1 MANAPS
7 EDMSPPSQWAISAEP
22 EIGGWLGRHKENSTI
37 RVDSL
42 RVNYL
47 ISAIA
52 S

>member
-1 MANAPS
+1 MAAAPS

-22 EIGGWLGRHKENSTI
+22 ETGGWLGSHKENSTI
-37 RVDSL
+37 RVDPL

-47 ISAIA
+47 TFAIV